1 MDFFTPL
8 ADSEV
13 PEQLQH
19 LVPKWRKLAA
29 LLGYTGPVAWRV
41 NQGFTLKQHAPK
53 AGCCYK
59 NFEYLQGWN
68 LQNDEPT
75 KNSIVFW
82 IPRLIP
88 ESLGKNV
95 QEKLALLASFREQV
109 GLPAHHL
116 KNFGSAALLS
126 GLILTHFNLTG
137 ERVPLNQLW
146 TRTDTLLVGGGRLS
160 LGGFVSRGLY
170 CVYWG
175 RGDGR
180 GGILG
185 CFLLGVEEL
194 GF

>member
-13 PEQLQH
+13 PEQYQS
-19 LVPKWRKLAA
+19 LVPLWRKLAA
-29 LLGYTGPVAWRV
+29 LLGYDGPIAWRV
-41 NQGFTLKQHAPK
+41 RAGFTLKQHAPK

-59 NFEYLQGWN
+59 NFDYLQDWG
-68 LQNDEPT
+68 LQNDEST

-82 IPRLIP
+82 IPRLAP
-88 ESLGKNV
+88 ESAGKTTEE
-95 QEKLALLASFREQV
+95 QLALLSSFREQAE
-109 GLPAHHL
+109 LPAHHL

-126 GLILTHFNLTG
+126 GLIITHFNLTG

-146 TRTDTLLVGGGRLS
+146 TRTDVLHVDGFRLS
-160 LGGFVSRGLY
+160 LGDFDSFGLD
-170 CVYWG
+170 CDFWLQV
-175 RGDGR
+175 GDRYGT
-180 GGILG
+180 LG